1 LDFENILK
9 IYNSKNTVY
18 ELIVHGG
25 FGYFQNKYYNNSTIH
40 GVLGTSN
47 NFLLANKI
55 KLKIDIGAIIGW
67 DIYQGDQDIL
77 PNLFFGLVCD
87 F

>member
-1 LDFENILK
+1 MGV
-9 IYNSKNTVY
+9 S
-18 ELIVHGG
+18 GC
-25 FGYFQNKYYNNSTIH
+25 FQNKYYDNFKINC
-40 GVLGTSN
+40 VLDASN

-77 PNLFFGLVCD
+77 PNSSIGLVYE